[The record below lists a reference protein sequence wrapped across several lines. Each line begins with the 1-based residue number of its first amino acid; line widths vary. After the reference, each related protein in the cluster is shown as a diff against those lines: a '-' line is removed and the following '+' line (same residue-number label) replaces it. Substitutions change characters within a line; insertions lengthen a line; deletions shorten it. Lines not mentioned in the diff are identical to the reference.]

1 MAQQQTKSSQI
12 STIRSRSGLI
22 LVAVALIYVVL
33 AARLVYLQVIKHAY
47 FQKQAD
53 AYRVSKS
60 LLPARRGLLLDRNG
74 EPLAI
79 NVPAWAIYADPLEI
93 KDVPGTAA
101 RLAPLLDMDP
111 AKLQTLLTPRSK
123 KDHYRDLKRRA
134 SDTVGT
140 SVKALKLQGIGVV
153 GDTRR
158 AYPNDDLASQ
168 VLGFT
173 NTDGV
178 GIEGMEHSEESLLRG
193 QDGRIVGEVDNRGR
207 FLPGTLRHQ
216 TEPVNGHDIVLTLDK
231 QLQHT
236 ADARLDQAVQE
247 HHAEK
252 GVVVIMD
259 PQTGDI
265 LALSSS
271 PDYNPNMPRPK
282 RKLTKEEGIAW
293 ASRWRDVAVSDLYEP
308 GSTLKTITAS
318 AVLQE
323 QGLGMMDKYV
333 FCSGHL
339 QVGRYVIHEAPDA
352 LTAHLGSQNLRG
364 ILRVSSNVGMAQFGL
379 NLGAKRL
386 FKYEQAF
393 GFLDYPGSGLPG
405 EEHSYLSSPDERKWA
420 DIRLANVAFGQGIS
434 ITPLQLATA
443 YCAVANGGTLMRPHI
458 IKTVRASSGAET
470 PVAPEPIRRVLD
482 PAVAAAVRSML
493 GTVVEDGTGKP
504 AQIAGFSVGGKTGS
518 AQVAGRHGYESGH
531 YVASFVGLYPL
542 SHPRLVILCAIF
554 EPQGIH
560 WGATVAAPV
569 VHDIAKQAVLQ
580 LHLAPDAPNVVDW
593 DDHLKTKQDRQ
604 QVARLTVSSAPPSSG
619 APPP

>member
-1 MAQQQTKSSQI
+1 MARQQTNSNQLA
-12 STIRSRSGLI
+12 TIRSRSGFV
-22 LVAVALIYVVL
+22 LVSVTLVYLAL

-60 LLPARRGLLLDRNG
+60 LLPSRRGLLLDRNG

-79 NVPAWAIYADPLEI
+79 NVPAWAVYADPLEI
-93 KDVPGTAA
+93 KDIPGTAA

-111 AKLQTLLTPRSK
+111 AKLQDLLLPRSK
-123 KDHYRDLKRRA
+123 KDHYRDLKRRVP
-134 SDTVGT
+134 DRVGAD
-140 SVKALKLQGIGVV
+140 VKALGLLGIAVV

-158 AYPNDDLASQ
+158 AYPNDELACQ

-173 NTDGV
+173 NKDGD
-178 GIEGMEHSEESLLRG
+178 GIEGLEHSQESLLRG
-193 QDGRIVGEVDNRGR
+193 TDGKIVGEIDREGR

-216 TEPVNGHDIVLTLDK
+216 TEPVNGHDLVLTLDK
-231 QLQHT
+231 QLQHA
-236 ADARLDQAVQE
+236 ADVRLAQAVRE
-247 HHAEK
+247 HHAQK
-252 GVVVIMD
+252 GVVIIMD
-259 PQTGDI
+259 PQTGEI
-265 LALSSS
+265 LALSCAPSY
-271 PDYNPNMPRPK
+271 DPNAPRPTS
-282 RKLTKEEGIAW
+282 KLTRDEAIAW
-293 ASRWRDVAVSDLYEP
+293 QSRWRNSAVSDLYEP

-323 QGLGMMDKYV
+323 QGLGMMDKTV

-339 QVGRYVIHEAPDA
+339 QVGKHVIHEAPDA
-352 LTAHLGSQNLRG
+352 LTAHLGNQNLRG

-393 GFLDYPGSGLPG
+393 GFLDNPGSGLPG
-405 EEHSYLSSPDERKWA
+405 EQHSYLTPPDQRQWA
-420 DIRLANVAFGQGIS
+420 SIRLANVAFGQGVS
-434 ITPLQLATA
+434 ITPLQLAAA
-443 YCAVANGGTLMRPHI
+443 YSAIANGGTLMRPHI
-458 IKTVRASSGAET
+458 IRAIREGTVET
-470 PVAPEPIRRVLD
+470 PVAPEPVRRVLD

-531 YVASFVGLYPL
+531 YVASFVGMLPL
-542 SHPRLVILCAIF
+542 SHPRLVILCAVF

-569 VHDIAKQAVLQ
+569 VHDLEKQAMLQ
-580 LHLAPDAPNVVDW
+580 MHVTPDAPTVVDW
-593 DDHLKTKQDRQ
+593 DDHLKTRPQDRQ
-604 QVARLTVSSAPPSSG
+604 RVARLKQ
-619 APPP
+619 